1 MDCFSKCDQI
11 RSLVW
16 NIVQLQL
23 RYITNKNKIC
33 ENFKVRKQVQE

>member
-23 RYITNKNKIC
+23 NYITNKNKMC
-33 ENFKVRKQVQE
+33 EHFKVKKQVQE